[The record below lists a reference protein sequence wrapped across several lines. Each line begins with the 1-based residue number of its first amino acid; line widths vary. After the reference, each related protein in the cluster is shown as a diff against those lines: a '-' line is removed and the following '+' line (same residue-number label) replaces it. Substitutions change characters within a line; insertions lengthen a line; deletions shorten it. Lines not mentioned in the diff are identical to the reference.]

1 MKVMDLT
8 GSKKDTGAKKDGE
21 RETER
26 RLTVLEVNMEN
37 QIPPKDIVGK
47 LASISESIS
56 SLSELNTAQHQ
67 ESKRALDDLT
77 DCIRGNG
84 PHSLQSQI
92 MTINERAFGD
102 NPTSLKSRITEQEGV
117 TSSRIAW
124 FAGASTAAGF
134 VLFKWHEILEWL
146 KAVAEHAGR

>member
-1 MKVMDLT
+1 MDLT
-8 GSKKDTGAKKDGE
+8 GAEKKEID
-21 RETER
+21 TER
-26 RLTVLEVNMEN
+26 RLTVLEVNMDN
-37 QIPPKDIVGK
+37 QIPPKDIVSK
-47 LASISESIS
+47 LVSIGESIN

-77 DCIRGNG
+77 DSIRGNG

-124 FAGASTAAGF
+124 FAGASTAASV
-134 VLFKWHEILEWL
+134 VLFKWREILDWL
-146 KAVAEHAGR
+146 KTLSEHAGK